1 MPHPSSLRAVA
12 AYAVTLLL
20 TTLVAVASLAWSTP
34 AGAAQAEEQDPLQV
48 HLVSISATV
57 PRKGKVRI
65 AGTVT
70 NTSDSE
76 FTRVNL
82 HAFRSESP
90 ISDPAALS
98 ASAAIAPQEY
108 VGPRITTPGTFAT
121 VDVLAPGASARFS
134 MAVPVDLLGLTEPGV
149 YWIGVHALGDG
160 EVPRDD
166 FADGRARTFIPVL
179 PPGRQRQEAAIVLPV
194 RQAVWYEDDGSLA
207 ATDQWQR
214 LLGDGGRL
222 EHLLDIAEEQPPTA
236 FTWLVDPAV
245 IDAVDRL
252 AAGNPARSLAPDP
265 TVPGQEPATPSPA
278 PGDESPSPATEPDDE
293 GEVGGGVLSAAASA
307 WVERFVAATAG
318 RDVLALPYGDL
329 DVSAAAR
336 NDPDRLV
343 QARSRADA
351 VLAEHGITARAA
363 YAPEDDAVSAEA
375 LRASPTDTVVLVG
388 DQAFAAPPTSPDSVV
403 RIAERTVVVAS
414 AGAQMGGPAP
424 TAAHDPLAV
433 RQRLVSEAALRALA
447 GSRTPIV
454 LTLPSRWQPEDAD
467 ALFSAFD
474 EPWLSSV
481 SVVDLA
487 SRPALPLPESSL
499 AYPALHQRAELPA
512 TSFAAATRLDEAA
525 SLMEDVLTLETTVE
539 SQVRDEALVT
549 LSQQHRRRAGTA
561 AGAALAARRSLTAQL
576 ASITVEAPTAVTLSS
591 DSGPLGASVINGLDQ
606 PVSVVVEVIGDDDI
620 QVSGSGVREL
630 AARARASVRFEAVAR
645 RAGVHRVDLRVTSP
659 EGVPLGSSTELP
671 IRAAQVS
678 GIIWVVMAAG
688 AALLFGAIGLR
699 LWRQIRARRDAGTP
713 RGADE

>member
-1 MPHPSSLRAVA
+1 MPHPTSLRAVA

-20 TTLVAVASLAWSTP
+20 TALVAVVPLVWSTP
-34 AGAAQAEEQDPLQV
+34 AGAAQAEEQEPLRV
-48 HLVSISATV
+48 HLDAISATV
-57 PRKGKVRI
+57 PRRGAVRI

-70 NTSDSE
+70 NTSASE
-76 FTRVNL
+76 FTRINL

-98 ASAAIAPQEY
+98 ASAAIAPEEY
-108 VGPRITTPGTFAT
+108 VGPRITTPGTFPT
-121 VDVLAPGASARFS
+121 VEVLAPGASARFS

-149 YWIGVHALGDG
+149 YWIGVHAFGDG
-160 EVPRDD
+160 ELPRDD
-166 FADGRARTFIPVL
+166 FADGRARTFIPVM
-179 PPGRQRQEAAIVLPV
+179 PPGRQRLEAAIVLPL
-194 RQAVWYEDDGSLA
+194 RQVVWYDDDGSLA

-222 EHLLDIAEEQPPTA
+222 EHLLDIAEQQPATA

-245 IDAVDRL
+245 LDAVSRL
-252 AAGNPARSLAPDP
+252 AAGNPARSLDPDP

-278 PGDESPSPATEPDDE
+278 PGDESPSPTAEPDE
-293 GEVGGGVLSAAASA
+293 GSPVGDGMLAKAAAD
-307 WVERFVAATAG
+307 WLKRFVATTAG

-336 NDPDRLV
+336 HDPDRLV
-343 QARSRADA
+343 QARSRSDA

-363 YAPEDDAVSAEA
+363 FAPEDDAVSAEA
-375 LRASPTDTVVLVG
+375 LLASPTDTIVLVG
-388 DQAFAAPPTSPDSVV
+388 DQAFAAPPSAPDSVV
-403 RIAERTVVVAS
+403 RIADRNVVVAS

-424 TAAHDPLAV
+424 TPPHDPLAI

-447 GSRTPIV
+447 DSRTPIV
-454 LTLPSRWQPEDAD
+454 LTLPSRWQPEEAD

-481 SVVDLA
+481 SVADLA
-487 SRPALPLPESSL
+487 ARPALPLPDSSL

-512 TSFAAATRLDEAA
+512 TSFAAATRLDQAA

-549 LSQQHRRRAGTA
+549 LSQQHRGRAA
-561 AGAALAARRSLTAQL
+561 AAVGAAHAARRSLTDQL
-576 ASITVEAPTAVTLSS
+576 ASIDVETPPAVILSS

-606 PVSVVVEVIGDDDI
+606 PVSVVVEVVGDEDI
-620 QVSGSGVREL
+620 EVSGSGVREL

-645 RAGVHRVDLRVTSP
+645 RAP
-659 EGVPLGSSTELP
+659 
-671 IRAAQVS
+671 RAAPMS
-678 GIIWVVMAAG
+678 DAGILRSSAVMAAG
-688 AALLFGAIGLR
+688 TIVSR
-699 LWRQIRARRDAGTP
+699 LSGFVR
-713 RGADE
+713 